1 MLLIAARIGLTSYV
15 RLDLLETCT
24 KHTYSPV
31 GTEKLYNHIAAI
43 TTVVLATSI
52 RLPTSEEIKKLSL
65 VDIAIAAD
73 LADEF
78 RDRLREYIHIDP
90 YCLPDPFAPK
100 DDYNYSVILDR
111 ENPNRVVAMIANKI
125 ENLPQL
131 PWSTILG
138 ERLVKVSVSKED
150 ALRIKQLLMPK
161 ETNNFYPYR
170 RNGRIMGYL
179 MFAFQIC
186 GQR

>member
-1 MLLIAARIGLTSYV
+1 M
-15 RLDLLETCT
+15 
-24 KHTYSPV
+24 HTRV
-31 GTEKLYNHIAAI
+31 NTEKLYNHIVAI
-43 TTVVLATSI
+43 TTAVLTTSI
-52 RLPTSEEIKKLSL
+52 RLPTSEEIRKLSL
-65 VDIAIAAD
+65 ADIAIAAG

-90 YCLPDPFAPK
+90 YCLPDPFTPK

-111 ENPNRVVAMIANKI
+111 ENPNRIVAMLASKK

-131 PWSTILG
+131 PWSTLLG
-138 ERLVKVSVSKED
+138 ERLVKVSVSKQD
-150 ALRIKQLLMPK
+150 ALTIKHELMPK

>member
-1 MLLIAARIGLTSYV
+1 M
-15 RLDLLETCT
+15 
-24 KHTYSPV
+24 
-31 GTEKLYNHIAAI
+31 
-43 TTVVLATSI
+43 LATSI

-65 VDIAIAAD
+65 ADIAIAAD

-78 RDRLREYIHIDP
+78 RNNLRKYIHIDP
-90 YCLPDPFAPK
+90 YCLPDPFTDK
-100 DDYNYSVILDR
+100 DDCSYAIILDR
-111 ENPNRVVAMIANKI
+111 ENPNRIVAMIANKK

-131 PWSTILG
+131 TWSTMLG
-138 ERLVKVSVSKED
+138 ERLVKISASKED
-150 ALRIKQLLMPK
+150 AFAIKQQLMPK

-170 RNGRIMGYL
+170 RNGSITGHL

>member
-1 MLLIAARIGLTSYV
+1 M
-15 RLDLLETCT
+15 
-24 KHTYSPV
+24 
-31 GTEKLYNHIAAI
+31 
-43 TTVVLATSI
+43 LATSI

-65 VDIAIAAD
+65 ADIAIAAD
-73 LADEF
+73 LAYEF

-90 YCLPDPFAPK
+90 YCVPDPFAPK
-100 DDYNYSVILDR
+100 DDYSYSVIFDR
-111 ENPNRVVAMIANKI
+111 DNTNRIVAMLANKK

-131 PWSTILG
+131 PWSAILG
-138 ERLVKVSVSKED
+138 EQLVKVAMSKQD
-150 ALRIKQLLMPK
+150 ALAIKHELMPK

-170 RNGRIMGYL
+170 RNSRIMGYL